1 MIHDA
6 DKKLLL
12 LLPPKTGSQTLRS
25 LFISRYGNDIPR
37 HFYSHI
43 SYNDITNI
51 LTDINLDEYTIYGF
65 YREPV
70 ARFMSTFRYVQRQI
84 NRSIKFRA
92 EDGDDKDLKLVYK
105 ALYNDEDTTRD
116 PTSITIDDILN
127 VVENNQPLKG
137 PILDLFLA
145 QTLYL
150 TDKVTLLDFED
161 FENKAKML
169 LGLFGMD
176 NTRVIPNDNDT
187 NSSDYLNDLTEAQIA
202 KIKELYAGDYAFFE
216 SHNITF

>member
-51 LTDINLDEYTIYGF
+51 LTDINIDEYTIYGF

-70 ARFMSTFRYVQRQI
+70 ARFMSTFKYFQRQI
-84 NRSIKFRA
+84 NGSIKFRA
-92 EDGDDKDLKLVYK
+92 QDGDDKQLKLVYK

-116 PTSITIDDILN
+116 PASITIDDILN
-127 VVENNQPLKG
+127 AVENQTLVG
-137 PILDLFLA
+137 PVLDLFLP
-145 QTLYL
+145 QTRYL

-161 FENKAKML
+161 FENNAKML

-176 NTRVIPNDNDT
+176 NTRVIPKDNDT
-187 NSSDYLNDLTEAQIA
+187 NSSEYLSDLTEAQIA
-202 KIKELYAGDYAFFE
+202 KIKVLYAIDSAFFE

>member
-25 LFISRYGNDIPR
+25 LFVSRYGNDIPR
-37 HFYSHI
+37 YFYSHI
-43 SYNDITNI
+43 KYNDITNI

-92 EDGDDKDLKLVYK
+92 EDGDDTDLKRIYK

-116 PTSITIDDILN
+116 TASITIDDILN
-127 VVENNQPLKG
+127 AVENQKLIG
-137 PILDLFLA
+137 SILDLFLA

-161 FENKAKML
+161 FENNTKML

-176 NTRVIPNDNDT
+176 SNTVIQKENDT
-187 NSSDYLNDLTEAQIA
+187 NSSNYLGDLTEAQIA
-202 KIKELYAGDYAFFE
+202 KIKELYAIDYAFLE

>member
-51 LTDINLDEYTIYGF
+51 LTDINIDEYTIYGF

-70 ARFMSTFRYVQRQI
+70 ARFMSTFKYFQRQI
-84 NRSIKFRA
+84 NGSIKFRA
-92 EDGDDKDLKLVYK
+92 EDGEDKDLKRVYK

-116 PTSITIDDILN
+116 PASITIDDVLN
-127 VVENNQPLKG
+127 AVENQTLVG
-137 PILDLFLA
+137 PVLDLFLP
-145 QTLYL
+145 QTRYL
-150 TDKVTLLDFED
+150 TNKVTLLDFED
-161 FENKAKML
+161 FENNAKML

-176 NTRVIPNDNDT
+176 NTRVIPKDNDT
-187 NSSDYLNDLTEAQIA
+187 NSSDYLSDLTEAQIA
-202 KIKELYAGDYAFFE
+202 KIKELYAIDYAFLE

>member
-51 LTDINLDEYTIYGF
+51 LTDINIDEYTIYGF

-70 ARFMSTFRYVQRQI
+70 ARFMSTFKYFQRQI
-84 NRSIKFRA
+84 NGSIKFRA
-92 EDGDDKDLKLVYK
+92 EDGEDKDLKRVYN

-116 PTSITIDDILN
+116 PASITIDDVLN
-127 VVENNQPLKG
+127 AVENQTLVG
-137 PILDLFLA
+137 PVLDLFLP
-145 QTLYL
+145 QTRYL

-161 FENKAKML
+161 FENNAKML

-176 NTRVIPNDNDT
+176 NTRVIPKDNDT
-187 NSSDYLNDLTEAQIA
+187 NSSDYLSDLTEAQIA
-202 KIKELYAGDYAFFE
+202 KIKVLYAIDSAFFE

>member
-51 LTDINLDEYTIYGF
+51 LTDINIDEYTIYGF

-70 ARFMSTFRYVQRQI
+70 ARFMSTFKYFQRQI
-84 NRSIKFRA
+84 NGSIKFRA
-92 EDGDDKDLKLVYK
+92 EDGEDKDLKRVYK

-116 PTSITIDDILN
+116 PASITIDDVLN
-127 VVENNQPLKG
+127 AVENQTLVG
-137 PILDLFLA
+137 PVLDLFLP
-145 QTLYL
+145 QTRYL

-161 FENKAKML
+161 FENNAKML

-176 NTRVIPNDNDT
+176 NTRVIPKDNDT
-187 NSSDYLNDLTEAQIA
+187 NSSDYLSDLTEAQIA
-202 KIKELYAGDYAFFE
+202 KIKVLYAIDSAFFE

>member
-51 LTDINLDEYTIYGF
+51 LTDINIDEYTIYGF

-70 ARFMSTFRYVQRQI
+70 ARFMSTFKYFQRQI
-84 NRSIKFRA
+84 NGSIKFRA
-92 EDGDDKDLKLVYK
+92 EDGEDKDLKRVYK

-116 PTSITIDDILN
+116 PASITIDDVLN
-127 VVENNQPLKG
+127 AVENQTLVG
-137 PILDLFLA
+137 PVLDLFLP
-145 QTLYL
+145 QTRYL

-161 FENKAKML
+161 FENNAKML

-176 NTRVIPNDNDT
+176 NTRVIPKDNDT
-187 NSSDYLNDLTEAQIA
+187 NSSDYLSDLTEAQIA
-202 KIKELYAGDYAFFE
+202 KIKELYAIDYAFLE

>member
-51 LTDINLDEYTIYGF
+51 LTDINIDEYTIYGF

-70 ARFMSTFRYVQRQI
+70 ARFMSTFKYFQRQI
-84 NRSIKFRA
+84 NGSIKFRA
-92 EDGDDKDLKLVYK
+92 EDGEDKDLKRVYN

-116 PTSITIDDILN
+116 PASITIDDVLN
-127 VVENNQPLKG
+127 AVENQTLVG
-137 PILDLFLA
+137 PVLDLFLP
-145 QTLYL
+145 QTRYL
-150 TDKVTLLDFED
+150 TNKVTLLDFED
-161 FENKAKML
+161 FENNAKML

-176 NTRVIPNDNDT
+176 NTRVIPKDNDT
-187 NSSDYLNDLTEAQIA
+187 NSSDYLSDLTEAQIA
-202 KIKELYAGDYAFFE
+202 KIKVLYAIDSAFFE